1 LVEHDLNGRQYAVKI
16 IPLEGVYGRKALS
29 EAQTLSRLSEEC
41 TGVVRFYNAWLEAA
55 MTHEQL
61 AAWGAPA
68 AEQDSTV
75 DCGGWSQ
82 LRGDSIFNL
91 PSRDSTESSISSPV
105 FSTPPSVGT
114 PLAVEACNM
123 CNKPYT
129 DWLTGDDAWG
139 LIPEPLQLVN
149 LCVPCFNA
157 ALAKTGWEIKQV
169 PTPSATS
176 ELRALVIQMEYC
188 QHSLQVLTVRNQLP
202 TGRDVWKVMQHLA
215 SALAFIHA
223 MGIIH
228 RDLKPENI
236 LFDDRGMAKIA
247 DFGLAR
253 AAVGFR
259 LDGAAEAPETVE
271 HDSDAIVGT
280 RLSEHTPPP
289 PHHGQGTW
297 LLRPLVGATAT
308 SQTCTPWVSRPLFYG
323 VVRWGPGPSHGC
335 WRTRDTMTSPP
346 FTALQP
352 PLVFCRKCCGTT
364 LTTDRLRSLW
374 AWRVT
379 MPSLLPTVAIRRMSS
394 PFFGAKG
401 TATLG

>member
-1 LVEHDLNGRQYAVKI
+1 
-16 IPLEGVYGRKALS
+16 
-29 EAQTLSRLSEEC
+29 
-41 TGVVRFYNAWLEAA
+41 

-228 RDLKPENI
+228 RDLKTEGWLRSPTLDSLEPQWGSDSMARPKRLRQSSMTQMPSSALACPNTPLHHLTMAKVMAPEASSGSYSHKSDVYSLGLAAVI
-236 LFDDRGMAKIA
+236 LWGRPVGAGAITRLLANARHHDFSTLHCPPAAISLLQEMLRDNPDHRPSAFAVGMACDNA
-247 DFGLAR
+247 LAASDCSDTQDELAFLRRQRDSDVGLIRQQEQTIQVLLAQ
-253 AAVGFR
+253 
-259 LDGAAEAPETVE
+259 LAEARQDTVKLRQALASFG
-271 HDSDAIVGT
+271 SDG
-280 RLSEHTPPP
+280 
-289 PHHGQGTW
+289 
-297 LLRPLVGATAT
+297 
-308 SQTCTPWVSRPLFYG
+308 
-323 VVRWGPGPSHGC
+323 
-335 WRTRDTMTSPP
+335 
-346 FTALQP
+346 
-352 PLVFCRKCCGTT
+352 
-364 LTTDRLRSLW
+364 
-374 AWRVT
+374 
-379 MPSLLPTVAIRRMSS
+379 
-394 PFFGAKG
+394 
-401 TATLG
+401 